1 MKNKLNVIQ
10 INGIKGIIFVVFA
23 AVCLFAGFVIFPGL
37 VMKYGWNILASTTGI
52 PAIGIVQGVLLWG
65 IAVVSYFAFKKHG
78 FFVEFKNADD
88 LSREEMD
95 AVMRKIQM
103 ERQSD
108 LIARSIMR
116 AKELEKRVQQEMQN
130 NDLNIELKKEN
141 NESEE
146 VPNHEKKLS

>member
-1 MKNKLNVIQ
+1 MRNKLNVIQ
-10 INGIKGIIFVVFA
+10 INGIKGIIFVAFA
-23 AVCLFAGFVIFPGL
+23 AVCLFAGFVVFPGL
-37 VMKYGWNILASTTGI
+37 VMKCGWNLLSAATGI
-52 PAIGIVQGVLLWG
+52 PAIGAVQGVLLWG
-65 IAVVSYFAFKKHG
+65 IAVVGYFAFKRKG

-116 AKELEKRVQQEMQN
+116 AKELEKKVQQDMN
-130 NDLNIELKKEN
+130 NELNIELKQEN
-141 NESEE
+141 KDSED
-146 VPNHEKKLS
+146 VHNHEKNLS